1 MLKAYQPQE
10 GDTVNTTTRTAEQT
24 LAFNDYRIITD
35 YAYTVASVKKAQRD
49 VAESPAWM
57 VAANAQDLLDKAQR
71 AEAIRR
77 TADIIGVVFRHPAAW
92 TAAAEGDTDKVSDM
106 LADLARSD
114 ARRGGKEHRV

>member
-49 VAESPAWM
+49 VAEAPAWM

-77 TADIIGVVFRHPAAW
+77 TADTIGVMARHEDAW
-92 TAAAEGDTDKVSDM
+92 TAAAEGNTDKVSDM
-106 LADLARSD
+106 LADLLRTAHNR
-114 ARRGGKEHRV
+114 

>member
-1 MLKAYQPQE
+1 M
-10 GDTVNTTTRTAEQT
+10 NTTTRTAEQT
-24 LAFNDYRIITD
+24 LAFNDHRIITD

-77 TADIIGVVFRHPAAW
+77 TADIIGVVFRHQAAW

-106 LADLARSD
+106 LVDLART
-114 ARRGGKEHRV
+114 ARNR